1 MHQCNYCSYQSS
13 RKYNLKVHERNKHGG
28 YGESYRAP
36 TTVSVPPS
44 QQVTSIQPQQRN
56 IPYKCRH
63 CNFQHA
69 YDWVV
74 YQHMYEQHS
83 EYYPSAFTS
92 KQENGAPTT
101 MSIPPLRRDVLGAS
115 GLRNRA
121 HVQKGY
127 GVDIDDD
134 DSSDMEEVD
143 EEDMYDPRIKI
154 WDEPRGDEE
163 REFCEIANDLRDALH
178 YITDLRE
185 EFRKALPQLKRLE
198 GKEMKTAVKT
208 YAWLEAAVQ
217 NEQNGLEDTSQNEFE
232 DIDAKTDSDSDS
244 DGDEEEEEDME
255 EGYEPDTDSDADTE
269 EEEECDA
276 EAVGDSEEEEKDEEE
291 DTTNNEQFWDF
302 VYEARLFIDDK
313 ILLEK
318 HMKRARFGARYL
330 NEIEIDKTDNP
341 KDIKEIIEDVANVY
355 KKFKTDGD
363 DCFKT
368 CSKRKIYSLC
378 NISHCLLEADAA
390 QKLEDYNPSQY
401 KRIVKM
407 MGPHLKSLKK
417 LTDST
422 VSTHEKR
429 KTIQKSQVGEGILKT
444 AFKLVFSA
452 LSR

>member
-1 MHQCNYCSYQSS
+1 M
-13 RKYNLKVHERNKHGG
+13 
-28 YGESYRAP
+28 
-36 TTVSVPPS
+36 
-44 QQVTSIQPQQRN
+44 QQ
-56 IPYKCRH
+56 
-63 CNFQHA
+63 
-69 YDWVV
+69 
-74 YQHMYEQHS
+74 
-83 EYYPSAFTS
+83 
-92 KQENGAPTT
+92 
-101 MSIPPLRRDVLGAS
+101 
-115 GLRNRA
+115 
-121 HVQKGY
+121 GY

-143 EEDMYDPRIKI
+143 EEDMYDPRVKI

-163 REFCEIANDLRDALH
+163 REFWVIADDLRDALH

-217 NEQNGLEDTSQNEFE
+217 NEQNGLEDTSENEFE

-255 EGYEPDTDSDADTE
+255 EGYEADTASDADTE

-378 NISHCLLEADAA
+378 NISHCLLESDAA

-444 AFKLVFSA
+444 AFKLVFPA